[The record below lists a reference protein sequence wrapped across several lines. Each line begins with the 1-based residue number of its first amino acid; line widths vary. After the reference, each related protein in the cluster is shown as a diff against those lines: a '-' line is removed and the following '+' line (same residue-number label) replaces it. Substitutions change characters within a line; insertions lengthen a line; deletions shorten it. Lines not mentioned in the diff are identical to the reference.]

1 MILFRHSVGVVL
13 LTCWM
18 CAAQSIPSDLSH
30 KIERHVRSTYN
41 LPADVNISI
50 GALRPSEFA
59 NYNQVTVK
67 MESGDRKEAYEFI
80 VSKDYK
86 TLLKL
91 TKIDLTVDP
100 YSEVMK
106 KITLSGRPVR
116 GNKEAKVVVV
126 SFDDFE
132 CPFCARLHQTLF
144 PLLLKEYGDR
154 VQFVYKDY
162 PLSDIHPWATHAA
175 IDANCL
181 GAQSADAYWEFA
193 DYVHGNQGE
202 VNSEKGREAQ
212 FAVLDG
218 LAGAQG
224 QKHGLNEND
233 LQSCLKAQ
241 NEDEIAAS
249 KSEGASIG
257 VGATPTVFVNGEKVY
272 GAASLGEIRAAID
285 LALRDASLVT
295 STSTSDSSA
304 DGLEKQK

>member
-1 MILFRHSVGVVL
+1 MIMIRYLVGVVL
-13 LTCWM
+13 LTCCI
-18 CAAQSIPSDLSH
+18 CAAQSVPADLSH

-106 KITLSGRPVR
+106 KITLTGRPVR
-116 GNKEAKVVVV
+116 GSKEAKVVVV

-181 GAQSADAYWEFA
+181 GAQSADSYWDFA
-193 DYVHGNQGE
+193 DHIHGNQAE

-212 FAVLDG
+212 FAVLDR
-218 LAGAQG
+218 LAIEQG
-224 QKHGLNEND
+224 ERHGLNGND
-233 LQSCLKAQ
+233 LQSCIRAQ
-241 NEDEIAAS
+241 NDDQIITS
-249 KSEGASIG
+249 KREGASIG
-257 VGATPTVFVNGEKVY
+257 VDATPTVFVNGEKVY
-272 GAASLGEIRAAID
+272 GAASVGEIRAAID

-295 STSTSDSSA
+295 STSTSDSR
-304 DGLEKQK
+304 DGELVKQK